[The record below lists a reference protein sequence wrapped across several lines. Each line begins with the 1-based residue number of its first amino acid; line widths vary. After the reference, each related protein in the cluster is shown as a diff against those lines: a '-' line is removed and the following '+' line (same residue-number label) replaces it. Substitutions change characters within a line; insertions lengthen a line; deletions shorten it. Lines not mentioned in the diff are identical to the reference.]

1 MAEDKNNANRSC
13 RLLGKFCRLLQ
24 DLELIELHL
33 HGRLYLWCNEHVHP
47 TLEGIGCVFTFL
59 EWCDL
64 FPSHRMRSLSSG
76 CSDHGPLLDHTNIN
90 SIAKKCSHLESIW
103 PKFLGYLEAVEAG
116 WQCQVHNADT
126 FRMLDCKLQKMV
138 KSLRSWS

>member
-1 MAEDKNNANRSC
+1 MAEDKNNANLNC
-13 RLLGKFCRLLQ
+13 RLMGKFCRLLQ

-33 HGRLYLWCNEHVHP
+33 HGRLYMCCNEHVHA
-47 TLEGIGCVFTFL
+47 TLEGIDCVFAFL

-64 FPSHRMRSLSSG
+64 FPHHQMRSLSSSS
-76 CSDHGPLLDHTNIN
+76 SDHAPLLIHTNIN
-90 SIAKKCSHLESIW
+90 STAKKHIHLESIW

-116 WQCQVHNADT
+116 WQCQVHTADT
-126 FRMLDCKLQKMV
+126 FRMLDCMLRKMV